1 MDANKRNQV
10 NERLKRYISDRFPLG
25 PVDADRILEPECSA
39 RLYEW
44 HNTAFAIALK
54 GGSHVVI
61 GRRGSG
67 KSALLNAIR
76 DYKPFFEPALK
87 SNDEGKHF
95 RDLHDISDIDIR
107 SVSDFVLDLDLTREI
122 PELERRL
129 SQGSSLHYVE
139 TLEDLWRDR
148 IFFCIG
154 EQIFRKNNAFLKK
167 LSPGSQEYITGA
179 DVTGEGRG
187 KRGAPTTSREFADE
201 IESLLLKEKKSVTIT
216 FDSIEKH
223 FHTDVERDILGGLLR
238 YFGGLQTYQNS
249 PINAKICFPSE
260 QYPEII
266 SEIST
271 NASKDLVD
279 PQFLHWRASE
289 LKFLAAHRLKNYLE
303 VYHTG
308 EYEKIEHLKLSD
320 RENLREFWNRY
331 LPPKITNDFGNQ
343 EETFRYILRH
353 TQMLPRHVI
362 LILNSAFASSNVF
375 ETGEKIS
382 ECDIKKAVQGNE
394 AGFRDTI
401 CQMFERQYPRL
412 KDVLEIVLPRMRR
425 VECYG
430 DLQSIW
436 HKSSAQKIMGEM
448 GKSEYFHFRKM
459 LFSTGVLGVVQ
470 EKDETDVYIYG
481 EFEFNTRHELTA
493 HERASFCVHP
503 IFSRIYRCKSI
514 SSNKPIISYD
524 VSQSSGEND

>member
-1 MDANKRNQV
+1 MHAQERNQV
-10 NERLKRYISDRFPLG
+10 NERLKDYISDRFPLG
-25 PVDADRILEPECSA
+25 PVDADRISDPECSA

-44 HNTAFAIALK
+44 HNTAFAKVLK

-76 DYKPFFEPALK
+76 DYKTFFEPALK
-87 SNDEGKHF
+87 SIDEGKAF
-95 RDLHDISDIDIR
+95 RDFHNISDIDIR

-122 PELERRL
+122 PELQVRL
-129 SQGSSLHYVE
+129 SQGPRMHYVE
-139 TLEDLWRDR
+139 RLEDHWRDR

-154 EQIFRKNNAFLKK
+154 EQVFQKNNALLNK
-167 LSPGSQEYITGA
+167 LSPGSRDYITGA

-187 KRGAPTTSREFADE
+187 KPSAPKTPREFADE
-201 IESLLLKEKKSVTIT
+201 IESLLLTEKKSVTIT
-216 FDSIEKH
+216 FDSIEQYLY
-223 FHTDVERDILGGLLR
+223 TDVEREVLGGLLR

-303 VYHTG
+303 VYHTD
-308 EYEKIEHLKLSD
+308 EYEKIQHLKLSD

-331 LPPKITNDFGNQ
+331 LPLKITNDFGNQ
-343 EETFRYILRH
+343 GEPFRYILRH

-362 LILNSAFASSNVF
+362 LILNSAFASSEVF
-375 ETGEKIS
+375 ETGGTIS
-382 ECDIKKAVQGNE
+382 ESEIKKAVQGNE

-401 CQMFERQYPRL
+401 CQMFKRQYPRL
-412 KDVLEIVLPRMRR
+412 KDVLELVLPRMRR

-430 DLQSIW
+430 DLEKIW
-436 HKSSAQKIMGEM
+436 RESAQPIMGEM
-448 GKSEYFHFRKM
+448 GKSEYLHFRKM
-459 LFSTGVLGVVQ
+459 LFSTGVLGVVHA
-470 EKDETDVYIYG
+470 EKETDVYIYG
-481 EFEFNTRHELTA
+481 EFEFNTENELTA
-493 HERASFCVHP
+493 HERDSFCVHP
-503 IFSRIYRCKSI
+503 IFSRIYRCQST

-524 VSQSSGEND
+524 VSQFSHEND

>member
-1 MDANKRNQV
+1 V
-10 NERLKRYISDRFPLG
+10 
-25 PVDADRILEPECSA
+25 
-39 RLYEW
+39 
-44 HNTAFAIALK
+44 LK

-76 DYKPFFEPALK
+76 DYKTFFESALK
-87 SNDEGKHF
+87 SNDDGKPF
-95 RDLHDISDIDIR
+95 RDLHNITDIDIR

-122 PELERRL
+122 PELEIRL
-129 SQGSSLHYVE
+129 SQGPSMHYVE
-139 TLEDLWRDR
+139 RLEDHWRDR

-154 EQIFRKNNAFLKK
+154 EQIFRENNALLKK
-167 LSPGSQEYITGA
+167 LSPGSQDYITGV
-179 DVTGEGRG
+179 DVTGERGG
-187 KRGAPTTSREFADE
+187 KRSAPKTPREFADE
-201 IESLLLKEKKSVTIT
+201 IESLLLNEKKSVTIT
-216 FDSIEKH
+216 FDSIEKYL
-223 FHTDVERDILGGLLR
+223 HTDVEREILGGLLR
-238 YFGGLQTYQNS
+238 YFGGLQTHQNS

-271 NASKDLVD
+271 NASKDLLD
-279 PQFLHWRASE
+279 PQFLLWKASE
-289 LKFLAAHRLKNYLE
+289 LRFLAAHRLKNYLE

-308 EYEKIEHLKLSD
+308 EYEKIQHLKLSD
-320 RENLREFWNRY
+320 RENLREFWNKY

-343 EETFRYILRH
+343 EEPFRYILRH

-362 LILNSAFASSNVF
+362 LILNSAFASSKVF

-401 CQMFERQYPRL
+401 CQMFRRQYPRL
-412 KDVLEIVLPRMRR
+412 KDVLDLVLPRMRR

-430 DLQSIW
+430 DLQVIFRE
-436 HKSSAQKIMGEM
+436 SAQTIMGEM
-448 GKSEYFHFRKM
+448 GNSEYLHFRKM

-470 EKDETDVYIYG
+470 EKKETDVYIYG
-481 EFEFNTRHELTA
+481 EFEFNTGNELTA

-503 IFSRIYRCKSI
+503 IFSRIYRCQST

-524 VSQSSGEND
+524 VSQFSGEND